1 MAQQPIRAS
10 TQALIATPA
19 DGNCA
24 GNAAG
29 LGWMAGGIRP
39 EPVTIGMAPVGAR
52 RMMRLGGL
60 AGSVPEG
67 LEELAPVGG
76 WWRSL
81 TIPG

>member
-1 MAQQPIRAS
+1 VAQQPTRAS

-19 DGNCA
+19 DGRRVSS
-24 GNAAG
+24 AAWV
-29 LGWMAGGIRP
+29 GWMAGGIRP
-39 EPVTIGMAPVGAR
+39 ELVTIGMAPVGAR
-52 RMMRLGGL
+52 RMMRLGEL

-81 TIPG
+81 TVPD